1 MKQLPLKDGAGG
13 NQIETR
19 PALVKDWLDTLPYI
33 DFEKTGRLLDLALRA
48 TNDAEMKPSTRLKLI
63 KLYDR
68 PYQYHLAARIRDRE
82 QTAAV
87 LQQRA
92 GLLKQIALKLG
103 LACDI
108 LVTARLERKTLWKR
122 SRPPIRLMLMMM
134 NYLSQALIFSF
145 FEYEPAPRNIWQRL
159 NFNYALAESRGLH
172 KTRHSLA
179 MAGNQTTR
187 TSIEHTYKR
196 IMLAAL
202 ADPHYLPVGAIWE
215 IYEQLGDWAEQA
227 RIRPLRAVP
236 DPAGYF
242 VLELDKN
249 SKAMPYA
256 RFRQTDK
263 RDDIRLLDTTPL
275 MATIQ
280 KHIDR
285 MQTGRQAAAGMALSP
300 VYLEPLL
307 RHMLKT
313 WGSPPERSARR
324 RTRTG
329 SVSLVNGVN
338 AIYYHLNGGAFQAVR
353 RGADDKHEIHIPA
366 VAGGLHHGAP
376 EAEYPAERW
385 LVSDLSSGGCAL
397 IRASRL
403 ERPPRTGDLVG
414 INLDGPAEERRLGIV
429 RWLMARDERHK
440 VGIQNIAAMV
450 TPIALRAAAGFVM
463 SDVTFRPAFLMAGH
477 NSADQGAIITE
488 KGLYS
493 AGRWLKIRTGDTQQL
508 IYADKLLDKGLSHEI
523 FSYKTPV

>member
-48 TNDAEMKPSTRLKLI
+48 TNEAEIKSSLRLELI

-108 LVTARLERKTLWKR
+108 LVTARLERKTLWKT

-145 FEYEPAPRNIWQRL
+145 FEYAPAPKNIWKQL

-227 RIRPLRAVP
+227 RIRPPRAVP

-249 SKAMPYA
+249 SKAIPYA
-256 RFRQTDK
+256 RFGQTDK
-263 RDDIRLLDTTPL
+263 PDDIRLLDTTPL

-285 MQTGRQAAAGMALSP
+285 IEAGRQPAAGMAPSP
-300 VYLEPLL
+300 LRLEPLL

-313 WGSPPERSARR
+313 WGSPPERNARR
-324 RTRTG
+324 RARTG
-329 SVSLVNGVN
+329 SVTLVSGVN

-353 RGADDKHEIHIPA
+353 RGADDTHEIHIRD
-366 VAGGLHHGAP
+366 VAGGPHHSGV

-385 LVSDLSSGGCAL
+385 LVSDMSSGGCAL

-414 INLDGPAEERRLGIV
+414 INLDGPAGERRLGIV
-429 RWLMARDERHK
+429 RWLMNRDERHK
-440 VGIQNIAAMV
+440 VGIQNIASAV
-450 TPIALRAAAGFVM
+450 RPIALRAAAGFVM

-477 NSADQGAIITE
+477 NTANEGAIIAE

-508 IYADKLLDKGLSHEI
+508 IYADKLLDKGLWHEI